1 MIKEGVEEN
10 KNEKKGWINWYVIC
24 FVIMKIDVGYWSLSD
39 LVVSF
44 D

>member
-1 MIKEGVEEN
+1 M
-10 KNEKKGWINWYVIC
+10 KKGWINEYVIC

-44 D
+44 DQCMLVCVFMLK